1 MAEIMAHTT
10 KLDKQGRLIIPAKIR
25 KKLSLNE
32 DTLLEIEI
40 LGNQLIIKK
49 IQSINKELLD
59 NWQENLAGMNIQ
71 IFSDQSDLKKSEKWM
86 SEDYVKNKIGI

>member
-25 KKLSLNE
+25 KKLSLSE
-32 DTLLEIEI
+32 DSLLEIEI

-49 IQSINKELLD
+49 IQSITN
-59 NWQENLAGMNIQ
+59 ENLDEWEQNLTGMNIQ
-71 IFSDQSDLKKSEKWM
+71 IFSELSELKESEKWM
-86 SEDYVKNKIGI
+86 SEEYVKNKIGI

>member
-25 KKLSLNE
+25 KKLSLSE

-49 IQSINKELLD
+49 IQSITNEILD
-59 NWQENLAGMNIQ
+59 EWENNLTGMNIQ
-71 IFSDQSDLKKSEKWM
+71 IFSDRSELKGSEKWM
-86 SEDYVKNKIGI
+86 SEEYVKNKIGI